1 MSKKSDA
8 GIRNNLDLFGALVGL
23 IFIAFVV
30 QVAYVGQD
38 RREKYYQNNPD
49 IVPGTYLFI
58 GIMFLTPVFFYGVW
72 LFVKGLLAI
81 GTELIERASENA
93 GQTS

>member
-8 GIRNNLDLFGALVGL
+8 GIRNNLDLFGALVGF

-30 QVAYVGQD
+30 LVADIGQD
-38 RREKYYQNNPD
+38 RREDFYQNNPD

-58 GIMFLTPVFFYGVW
+58 GIVFLTPLFFYGIW
-72 LFVKGLLAI
+72 LFAKGIWALGMEAL
-81 GTELIERASENA
+81 ERASENA
-93 GQTS
+93 GQAN